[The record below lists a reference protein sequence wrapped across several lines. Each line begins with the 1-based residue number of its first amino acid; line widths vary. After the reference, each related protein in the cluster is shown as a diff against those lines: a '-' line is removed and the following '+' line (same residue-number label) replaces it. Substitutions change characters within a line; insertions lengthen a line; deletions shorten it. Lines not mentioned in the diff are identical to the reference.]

1 MRSFSTFALRS
12 IIPQTCNQ
20 EYYAKALYSKKPIVI
35 AVGPAGCGKTLL
47 ACQIGLREFKHKNYD
62 KIVLTRPATAVDE
75 AHGFLPG
82 NLNQKMGP
90 WLQPL
95 YDSLEAG
102 LRLKEIENM
111 KDNKQLEIAP
121 FAYMRGRTF
130 TDSWIIADE
139 MQNSTIKQMK
149 MLLTRLGT
157 NSKLVITGD
166 IDQVDIYN
174 NGMEHFLDLCDERSM
189 LDHIEVVR
197 LDNNDI
203 LRHDAVSEVL
213 DIYKSENNK

>member
-1 MRSFSTFALRS
+1 MKSFSSSALRS
-12 IIPQTCNQ
+12 VIPKTYNQ
-20 EYYAKALYSKKPIVI
+20 ENYVRALCSKKPIVI

-47 ACQIGLREFKHKNYD
+47 ACQVGLEEFKHNNYN
-62 KIVLTRPATAVDE
+62 KLVLTRPATAVDE

-82 NLNQKMGP
+82 NLNKKMGP

-95 YDSLEAG
+95 YDSLESGA
-102 LRLKEIENM
+102 RVKEIEHM
-111 KDNKQLEIAP
+111 KENNKLEIAP

-139 MQNSTIKQMK
+139 MQNSTQNQMK
-149 MLLTRLGT
+149 MLLTRLGA

-166 IDQVDIYN
+166 LDQVDIYDS
-174 NGMEHFLDLCDERSM
+174 GMEHFLSLCDEYSM
-189 LDHIEVVR
+189 LEHIDVVH
-197 LDNNDI
+197 LNNDDI

-213 DIYKSENNK
+213 DIYKTENKK

>member
-1 MRSFSTFALRS
+1 MKSFSTFALRS

-20 EYYAKALYSKKPIVI
+20 EHYVKALYSKKPIVI

-47 ACQIGLREFKHKNYD
+47 ACQVGLQEFKAKNYE
-62 KIVLTRPATAVDE
+62 KLILTRPATAVDE

-102 LRLKEIENM
+102 ARIREIDKM

-139 MQNSTIKQMK
+139 MQNSTKNQMK
-149 MLLTRLGT
+149 MLLTRLGA

-166 IDQVDIYN
+166 LDQIDIYDS
-174 NGMEHFLDLCDERSM
+174 GMEHFLNLCEERSM
-189 LDHIEVVR
+189 LGHIEVVH
-197 LDNNDI
+197 LGNNDI

-213 DIYKSENNK
+213 DIYNTEK